1 MIFLLILFI
10 KRDHV
15 ESHACH
21 HVLTPGG
28 RCAGGPIG
36 VGCAVSTSLSVEPSG
51 KLLTVGRNVR
61 PSSNSLIWNESSR
74 SQTLCMSDVISGHIL
89 RHKKRPLRMHQR
101 TFLYLWFNG
110 IYSAVHVSETAAV
123 HTLCMKERQT
133 RTSSV
138 PSLQQ
143 AALFLCLHLSFPVSL
158 LLPRLFSPWFLFHP
172 TNISS
177 FSLLH
182 TTDQAKMHKNNIC
195 QTRHICIRYSSLNH
209 VAHR

>member
-1 MIFLLILFI
+1 MGPGKPALPAGPGGPAEPGSPGGPMGPEGPRQIKVKRVSETVHSRMILLLILFI

-51 KLLTVGRNVR
+51 KLLTAGRNVR

-101 TFLYLWFNG
+101 TFLYL
-110 IYSAVHVSETAAV
+110 
-123 HTLCMKERQT
+123 
-133 RTSSV
+133 
-138 PSLQQ
+138 
-143 AALFLCLHLSFPVSL
+143 
-158 LLPRLFSPWFLFHP
+158 
-172 TNISS
+172 
-177 FSLLH
+177 
-182 TTDQAKMHKNNIC
+182 
-195 QTRHICIRYSSLNH
+195 
-209 VAHR
+209 